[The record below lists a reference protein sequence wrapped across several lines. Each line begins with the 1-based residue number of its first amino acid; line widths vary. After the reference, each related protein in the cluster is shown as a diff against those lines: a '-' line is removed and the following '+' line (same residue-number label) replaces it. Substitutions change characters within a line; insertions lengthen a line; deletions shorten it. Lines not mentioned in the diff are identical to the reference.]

1 MNSTAKHTVR
11 AFDDEIDALRS
22 LVAQAGSACSL
33 AITDA
38 MKALD
43 ENDLELAQQVVE
55 KDQDIDA
62 LERQIDELSIQTIAL
77 RSPMADDLRHL
88 VAIFKISS
96 IAERI
101 GDYAKNIAKR
111 VPVIANKDYQFESL
125 SKLPPMAE
133 IAINLVDNAFKS
145 YSDRNVELAVS
156 TWASDQALDDQYT
169 IVFRS
174 CIADMNENPRHIGS
188 VAHLLF
194 VAKNLE
200 RIGDHATNI
209 AELTYFAETGNQL
222 LDRNKGENVS
232 SIWPDDQETDD
243 R

>member
-1 MNSTAKHTVR
+1 MNSAAKHTVR
-11 AFDDEIDALRS
+11 AFDDEIEALRS
-22 LVAQAGSACSL
+22 LVAQIGFACSTAL
-33 AITDA
+33 TNSIT
-38 MKALD
+38 AL
-43 ENDLELAQQVVE
+43 EKNDIALAQEVVE
-55 KDQDIDA
+55 GDQDIDE
-62 LERQIDELSIQTIAL
+62 LERRIDELSIQTIAL

-111 VPVIANKDYQFESL
+111 VAVIDDDGRQLESMSQL
-125 SKLPPMAE
+125 APMAE
-133 IAINLVDNAFKS
+133 IAIKLVDDAFKS
-145 YSDRNVELAVS
+145 YADRNVELAVS
-156 TWASDQALDDQYT
+156 TWANDQVLDDQYT
-169 IVFRS
+169 TAFRS
-174 CIADMNENPRHIGS
+174 FIADMNENPHHIGS
-188 VAHLLF
+188 SAHLLF

-232 SIWPDDQETDD
+232 AIWSDHKHDPS